1 MEPVPAGWVD
11 NVPRRESFEARHPDI
26 TITSDRWGNRWQ
38 ASRDGAEIARATDLG
53 RLLNTLE
60 VLTGE
65 REARQGYQ
73 NDRKPG
79 QLTAGPASLNG
90 DPGSAG
96 RAA

>member
-26 TITSDRWGNRWQ
+26 TITSDRWGNDWR

-53 RLLNTLE
+53 HLLNKLE

-65 REARQGYQ
+65 REPARKG
-73 NDRKPG
+73 G
-79 QLTAGPASLNG
+79 
-90 DPGSAG
+90 
-96 RAA
+96 